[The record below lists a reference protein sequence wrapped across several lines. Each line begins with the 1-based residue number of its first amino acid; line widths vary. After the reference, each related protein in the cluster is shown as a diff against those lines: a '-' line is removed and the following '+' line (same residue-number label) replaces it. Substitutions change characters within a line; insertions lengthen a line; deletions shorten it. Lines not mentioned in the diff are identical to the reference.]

1 MRRSGIEELAP
12 GLFRWHIADDRIG
25 GIDSESYAVVRNGR
39 AVLIDPHRMAV
50 SSLRALGEIE
60 AIILT
65 IQSHQ
70 YASWHLREQLR
81 VPVWAPRGA
90 VGLKEKPDRFY
101 GEGDELPG
109 GLRAMHAPG
118 PCDGSYVLFTEGP
131 RPVAFFGD
139 VAIRDERGRLGYPDA
154 VYQDDPDLAPKSI
167 ARFARE
173 VPVSIACFGHGE
185 PMLRNTRRALEALSH
200 RAPP

>member
-1 MRRSGIEELAP
+1 MKRSGIEELAP
-12 GLFRWHIADDRIG
+12 GVYRWHILDDRIG

-39 AVLIDPHRMAV
+39 VVLIDPHRMAA
-50 SSLRALGEIE
+50 SKLRSLGEIE

-70 YASWHLREQLR
+70 FASWHLREQLG

-101 GEGDELPG
+101 DEGEVLPG

-118 PCDGSYVLFTEGP
+118 PCDGSFVLYTEGR
-131 RPVAFFGD
+131 RPIAFFGD
-139 VAIRDERGRLGYPDA
+139 VATRDDDGRLGYPDA
-154 VYQDDPDLAPKSI
+154 MYQDNPELAPKSI
-167 ARFARE
+167 ARFARK

-185 PMLRNTRRALEALSH
+185 PMFRNTRRALEALSH
-200 RAPP
+200 RSPP